1 MKLSQKIG
9 SIVLDVVIVLLI
21 IVIIFNI
28 VFISK
33 KNRNELPSVF
43 GYKFLVDLT
52 ESMEP
57 SIGPGD
63 LVIIKELDKYKIGD
77 VVTYRDKSDSLI
89 THRIIEIKDNRYY
102 FKGDKNNA
110 KDSDGVTLNKIEGK
124 YVNKI
129 RKLGTIC
136 LFLKSIYGIIML
148 LSIGIFYLV
157 FLIIK
162 EKYYY

>member
-9 SIVLDVVIVLLI
+9 SIALDIAIVLLVI
-21 IVIIFNI
+21 IIIFNI
-28 VFISK
+28 FFISK
-33 KNRNELPSVF
+33 KNQNELPSVF

-57 SIGPGD
+57 AINSGD
-63 LVIIKELDKYKIGD
+63 LVIIKEQKEYEVGD
-77 VVTYRDKSDSLI
+77 VVTYRDKRESLI
-89 THRIIEIKDNRYY
+89 THRIVEIKDNRYY

-110 KDSDGVTLNKIEGK
+110 KDSDGVTINKIEGK

-129 RKLGTIC
+129 AKLGSIC

-148 LSIGIFYLV
+148 LSIGILYLV

-162 EKYYY
+162 EKYFY